1 SRLYSNLSEY
11 QTLESEMD
19 PLPGLAP
26 AEHNHQQHKAMPKM
40 VVHSPDLVEDRA
52 LVVEEVKPRVAGA
65 ELHKV
70 QSDQKHSLDQAEMVQ
85 TPQAFEQLAQRI
97 GLRSVDNVFRLESTR
112 LHNYGRFDTDFS

>member
-1 SRLYSNLSEY
+1 MVE
-11 QTLESEMD
+11 
-19 PLPGLAP
+19 LA
-26 AEHNHQQHKAMPKM
+26 A
-40 VVHSPDLVEDRA
+40 HSPDLEEDRA
-52 LVVEEVKPRVAGA
+52 LVVEEAKPRVAGA
-65 ELHKV
+65 EPHKV